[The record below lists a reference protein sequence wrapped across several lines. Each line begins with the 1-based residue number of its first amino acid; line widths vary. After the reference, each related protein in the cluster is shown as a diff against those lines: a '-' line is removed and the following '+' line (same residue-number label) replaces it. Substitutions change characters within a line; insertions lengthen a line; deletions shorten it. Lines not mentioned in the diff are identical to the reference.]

1 MNFVRFPL
9 NVLSGFPIAFCYG
22 SPPPPNFSRY
32 PTALSQIFLKHSG
45 FPAAFCQVSLQYF
58 VKSSL
63 GILSRHPGILAG
75 FSPAF
80 LAGFPQAFSQ
90 VSVTNCHYPLI
101 LLGEERE
108 RHCECK
114 LTFRTCHLSNQSR
127 LKMQTPQG
135 FVRLVC
141 SVRRF
146 FTYILIRVCHH
157 GNQHVHE

>member
-22 SPPPPNFSRY
+22 SPPQNFSRY

-108 RHCECK
+108 RGTANVSYFSKLAISPINQGSKCK
-114 LTFRTCHLSNQSR
+114 LLKDLSDSCVPSDSSLLTF
-127 LKMQTPQG
+127 
-135 FVRLVC
+135 
-141 SVRRF
+141 
-146 FTYILIRVCHH
+146 
-157 GNQHVHE
+157 

>member
-22 SPPPPNFSRY
+22 SPPRNFSRY

-135 FVRLVC
+135 FVRLLC
-141 SVRRF
+141 SVRQF

-157 GNQHVHE
+157 GDQHVHE